1 MATSASSSFD
11 DPAEAETAQ
20 LMFEFDDFAHQ
31 PPAEPLST
39 RRLLL
44 LTCPSL
50 GLQVCWFL
58 LQTSGTPCLRSLG
71 ITPSWISLIWAL
83 GPIFGAFVQP
93 VIGQLSDELH
103 HPLGRRK
110 PVMLAGAGAVISSV
124 LAMACALALAPPD
137 AQAWWPR
144 AVAVGCLVVLLFAIN
159 AYSVGVRAIVVDVCP
174 AAQQPAAAAW
184 AMRWNVLGSAALSA
198 LGVVSTLQGR
208 RDADPVAVFLK
219 LALVA
224 AVLSAVTVGL
234 VCVLVSDTVPPRPKV
249 QEGGGG
255 GVGRVLAM
263 CRLGEIYRRWG
274 RLPPVTG
281 QVCGVQLFA
290 WLGWFPVLYY
300 MSTYAYE
307 TALYQ
312 ASHLTD
318 PEAYAEPYPLYA
330 SLSFALGT
338 LLSTLMLT
346 LLTATRLLAPA
357 HLPRLWLCSQLLAAV
372 SLLLTMALR
381 TTAAALVLLALVG
394 ATWAVTMWVPF
405 ALINTEL
412 AELGST
418 GVAGAQGLHN
428 MAVSLPQVAS
438 ALLCAC
444 VLAGL
449 GMLGMAHGAVWLLRL
464 AAVPVGW
471 STWLIWRLDG
481 GGA

>member
-1 MATSASSSFD
+1 
-11 DPAEAETAQ
+11 
-20 LMFEFDDFAHQ
+20 
-31 PPAEPLST
+31 
-39 RRLLL
+39 
-44 LTCPSL
+44 
-50 GLQVCWFL
+50 
-58 LQTSGTPCLRSLG
+58 
-71 ITPSWISLIWAL
+71 
-83 GPIFGAFVQP
+83 
-93 VIGQLSDELH
+93 
-103 HPLGRRK
+103 
-110 PVMLAGAGAVISSV
+110 
-124 LAMACALALAPPD
+124 
-137 AQAWWPR
+137 
-144 AVAVGCLVVLLFAIN
+144 
-159 AYSVGVRAIVVDVCP
+159 
-174 AAQQPAAAAW
+174 
-184 AMRWNVLGSAALSA
+184 MRWNVLGSAALSA

-234 VCVLVSDTVPPRPKV
+234 VCVLVSDTAPPRPKV

-338 LLSTLMLT
+338 LLSTLILT

-449 GMLGMAHGAVWLLRL
+449 DMLGMAHGAVWLLRL